1 VISDKVGFE
10 QIASSRWRPNNRRS
24 RSYSSRWCSSRRFLR
39 DGGGGEG
46 DVGEGG
52 VGEGGGVRRRLAQD
66 V

>member
-24 RSYSSRWCSSRRFLR
+24 RSYSSRRFLR

-52 VGEGGGVRRRLAQD
+52 VGEGGGVKRRLAQD